1 MTRHQKEV
9 ITGYAFLALNRAI
22 FSVEDMEK
30 VFDRLLSCFNRYDE
44 AAAAHEGEYW
54 LAAAERNLEYK

>member
-9 ITGYAFLALNRAI
+9 ITGYTFLALNRAL

-44 AAAAHEGEYW
+44 AAAAQEGEYW